1 MSYKKYTKAVSV
13 TTSDSTVYDPRFDA
27 LYVGGGN
34 QTDLTVASD
43 IGTPTTWYRSGD
55 AESTGAASWDDNL
68 GDRDATLDG
77 PTSGVT
83 AMTVAGASSTNF
95 KPWVTFDGSDSY
107 LKAAN
112 YSDFNFDK
120 EFEMMVVIRF
130 TGGTGYQT
138 IAAKDYDSS
147 AWRWFMQSD
156 GAGNEV
162 QFAVGGDDPVGTASL
177 SKDTWYI
184 LGVSRDSS
192 DVMQLWLDGST
203 DGSSVTN
210 NTDFSGDTGD
220 FLLGSRWT
228 GSAYTQEMYG
238 DILEFI
244 IWKGSSLSTAERSAA
259 VTYLQDRFFNAQAA
273 QVTLQNG
280 ASDIITHKDCL
291 VGKVLEISSDR
302 VKATNTNATDIVA
315 LYES

>member
-1 MSYKKYTKAVSV
+1 MANKYKRATAV
-13 TTSDSTVYDPRFDA
+13 TTSNSTEYDPPFDA
-27 LYVGGGN
+27 LYIGGGN
-34 QTDLTVASD
+34 QTDLTVGSD
-43 IGTPTTWYRSGD
+43 IGTPTVWYRSGD
-55 AESTGAASWDDNL
+55 AESIGAASWSDNL
-68 GDRDATLDG
+68 GDRDADLDG
-77 PTSGVT
+77 PASGVT
-83 AMTVAGASSTNF
+83 DTAGTSDTNF

-107 LKAAN
+107 LKADD
-112 YSDFNFDK
+112 YSGFQFDG
-120 EFEMMVVIRF
+120 EFEMMVVVRF

-147 AWRWFMQSD
+147 AWRWLMQSD